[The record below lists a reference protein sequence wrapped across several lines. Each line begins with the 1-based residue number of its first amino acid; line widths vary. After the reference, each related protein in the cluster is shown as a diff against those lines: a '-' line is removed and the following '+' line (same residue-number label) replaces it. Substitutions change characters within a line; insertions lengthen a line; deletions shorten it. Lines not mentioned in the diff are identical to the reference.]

1 MENKSKPDI
10 AQKEA
15 TGRALLERAL
25 RGIQKIAER
34 LTEVENKAWEY
45 RSVERSF
52 RKETERSRQST
63 PEFSREL
70 GNTRRAYHEA
80 IGKIW
85 VGVNNLNLAL
95 DNFGR
100 AIEKAFQGLPEA
112 LAATEA
118 SEHKTIPP
126 LEIVQGP
133 LEKAGL
139 LEATLLVA
147 RMDIQV
153 LRERLRPP
161 VSRVDERPQ
170 TASLTIPLGHIDLK
184 TFLEEPQWKQRSLAS
199 AIRLYHA
206 AEHASDNFRKQEW
219 FGFLSRPLDGV
230 PGNSVLEKTSNLCDR
245 LAAYEG
251 WSEHSSQEMP
261 EQNYYPSR
269 ASLSVRYEALNEAL
283 QFELPHGIR

>member
-1 MENKSKPDI
+1 MSGGDIRQRGGSDVPPPLSEPPDHSILLENIVDLVGRADQPSPIFAIFDKAVQEANKSKPDI

-95 DNFGR
+95 DNVGR
-100 AIEKAFQGLPEA
+100 ATEKAFQGLPEA

-118 SEHKTIPP
+118 SENKTIPP

-170 TASLTIPLGHIDLK
+170 TASLTIPL
-184 TFLEEPQWKQRSLAS
+184 
-199 AIRLYHA
+199 
-206 AEHASDNFRKQEW
+206 
-219 FGFLSRPLDGV
+219 
-230 PGNSVLEKTSNLCDR
+230 
-245 LAAYEG
+245 
-251 WSEHSSQEMP
+251 
-261 EQNYYPSR
+261 
-269 ASLSVRYEALNEAL
+269 
-283 QFELPHGIR
+283 